1 MKPCCCNSCS
11 VWFCIVLLKSCWI
24 LLRSN
29 LDSTELSNFRPISK
43 LPFLSKVLEKVVVIQ
58 LQTFLRNNSV
68 LEVFQSGFRALHSTE
83 SALLKV
89 HNDILLTLD
98 SGASAILVLLDLS
111 AAFDT
116 VDHNILISRLEH
128 YAGVRGMA
136 LQWFK
141 SYLTNRSFAVKVG
154 ECLSTSAPL
163 TSGVPQGSILAPLLF
178 SLYMLPLGSIF
189 RKHGVS
195 FHCYADDTQIYMPLQ
210 KNDKNALTSELL
222 KGRKKLDGLK
232 FFEI

>member
-1 MKPCCCNSCS
+1 M
-11 VWFCIVLLKSCWI
+11 
-24 LLRSN
+24 
-29 LDSTELSNFRPISK
+29 
-43 LPFLSKVLEKVVVIQ
+43 PFLSKVLENVVFIQ

-68 LEVFQSGFRALHSTE
+68 LKVFQSGFRALHSTE

-89 HNDILLTLD
+89 HNDILLTPD

-154 ECLSTSAPL
+154 
-163 TSGVPQGSILAPLLF
+163 
-178 SLYMLPLGSIF
+178 
-189 RKHGVS
+189 
-195 FHCYADDTQIYMPLQ
+195 
-210 KNDKNALTSELL
+210 
-222 KGRKKLDGLK
+222 
-232 FFEI
+232 